1 LDSWA
6 IIRWLE
12 GGEPATAKVE
22 EAMAGQA
29 VMSWINVGEVHYVV
43 QRRAGE
49 KVAGQVVRELRRRV
63 TLDLATEERV
73 IAAASIKAVHRL
85 AYADAF
91 ALATAE
97 AFGAELL
104 TGDPEIIDGD
114 PRWNVVDIR

>member
-1 LDSWA
+1 
-6 IIRWLE
+6 
-12 GGEPATAKVE
+12 
-22 EAMAGQA
+22 MAGQA
-29 VMSWINVGEVHYVV
+29 VMSW
-43 QRRAGE
+43 
-49 KVAGQVVRELRRRV
+49 
-63 TLDLATEERV
+63 
-73 IAAASIKAVHRL
+73 IKAVHRL

>member
-1 LDSWA
+1 
-6 IIRWLE
+6 
-12 GGEPATAKVE
+12 
-22 EAMAGQA
+22 MAGQA